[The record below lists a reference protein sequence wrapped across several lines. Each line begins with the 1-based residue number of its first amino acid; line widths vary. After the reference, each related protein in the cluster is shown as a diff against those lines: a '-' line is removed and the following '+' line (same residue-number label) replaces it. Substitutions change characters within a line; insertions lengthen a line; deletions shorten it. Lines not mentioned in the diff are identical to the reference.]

1 VTTWECEVYLRQGI
15 VQSLFGPALEV
26 QLSWTQTHSKW
37 IRPLQISAHAAP
49 DDLPNRQAQRL
60 DDLRTAR
67 HRASPALSTLVRLP
81 ARSPTPPSGLEP
93 DGDNMFDKRSF
104 SPAYVTGWMAASLLS
119 VSLGLGI
126 SSKFKTSRRLHEL
139 TVEPFVGTHVPTPD
153 FDLVLLPSQ
162 ARLAYSR
169 QAARP
174 QVVITEGLLQLL
186 SEEEFRILLRHEAA
200 HLRYHHERELQAL
213 AVLRFALSW
222 LPGINGSVSIA
233 RLAMERLAD
242 EEAAGAG
249 RPLRTALAR
258 ALLVTVSGAAPDAVP
273 AFNHAQGLVER
284 VQAMRT
290 TAAPLKRYQEIGL
303 KFAATFMRASVSA
316 GGLLGVLLM
325 TGVCL
330 R

>member
-1 VTTWECEVYLRQGI
+1 MIFGLLGVALALLYLPLFAFRLGRRLPPRDWSRMATACLI
-15 VQSLFGPALEV
+15 SGGLALLTSLLF
-26 QLSWTQTHSKW
+26 
-37 IRPLQISAHAAP
+37 IAAP
-49 DDLPNRQAQRL
+49 PVLRAIGAGELAQLCDEFLGHLP
-60 DDLRTAR
+60 
-67 HRASPALSTLVRLP
+67 HG
-81 ARSPTPPSGLEP
+81 TPL
-93 DGDNMFDKRSF
+93 
-104 SPAYVTGWMAASLLS
+104 TGWMAASLLS

-126 SSKFKTSRRLHEL
+126 SSKFKTTRRLHEL
-139 TVEPFVGTHVPTPD
+139 TVEPFVGTHVQTPD

-169 QAARP
+169 HAARP

-186 SEEEFRILLRHEAA
+186 TEEEFRIMLRHEAA

-213 AVLRFALSW
+213 TVLRFALRW

-242 EEAAGAG
+242 EEATGPG
-249 RPLRTALAR
+249 RPLRAALAR
-258 ALLVTVSGAAPDAVP
+258 ALLVTVSGAAPDPVP

-290 TAAPLKRYQEIGL
+290 TAPPLKRYQEIGL